1 MKDLDSIPAPA
12 ALQNFPYVLIHCGV
26 NYHNYENQQDLILV
40 VFFRSSDIDVS
51 KEWYFIPNAE
61 GLIQP
66 TTAKFTIYNIK
77 SSNQSINIYGD
88 KSFKATARMTPN

>member
-1 MKDLDSIPAPA
+1 MIFFSQSQKLDERLGFNPS
-12 ALQNFPYVLIHCGV
+12 VLIHCGG
-26 NYHNYENQQDLILV
+26 NYQNYENQQDLILE
-40 VFFRSSDIDVS
+40 VFCSDIDVS
-51 KEWYFIPNAE
+51 KEWYFIPKAE

-77 SSNQSINIYGD
+77 SSNQRINIYGD